1 MSLRTNAKLNSLA
14 AKLISP
20 LQNTNSYTQL
30 SSLLG
35 ATPEFTSSLIDA
47 SPNYPKIL
55 LNAAK
60 NIGTSSKLENSFAL
74 PLATKNSMSA
84 ILPVLGN
91 QIASHPFATAGLT
104 LGTGAN
110 IAGLVDNKYIGG
122 QLAGGGLGALSA
134 YLIPQLLK
142 TTPAAPMAMIAS
154 ALGGGTLGSLFD
166 KLREQIDSQQNSYTY

>member
-14 AKLISP
+14 SKLISP
-20 LQNTNSYTQL
+20 LQNTKSYTQL

-142 TTPAAPMAMIAS
+142 TTPAPMAIVAS

-166 KLREQIDSQQNSYTY
+166 KLREQIDSKQNSYTY

>member
-142 TTPAAPMAMIAS
+142 TTPAPMAIVAS

>member
-20 LQNTNSYTQL
+20 LQKTNSYTQL

-91 QIASHPFATAGLT
+91 QITSHPFATAGLT

-122 QLAGGGLGALSA
+122 QLAGGGLGVLGA

-142 TTPAAPMAMIAS
+142 TTPAPMAIVAS

>member
-1 MSLRTNAKLNSLA
+1 MSLRTNAKLNSLV

-47 SPNYPKIL
+47 SPKYPKIL

-91 QIASHPFATAGLT
+91 QIASHPFATTGLT

-122 QLAGGGLGALSA
+122 QLAGGGLGALGA

-142 TTPAAPMAMIAS
+142 TTPAPMAIVAS

>member
-1 MSLRTNAKLNSLA
+1 MSLRTNTKLNSLA

-60 NIGTSSKLENSFAL
+60 NIGTSSQLENSFAS

-84 ILPVLGN
+84 ILPILGN

-122 QLAGGGLGALSA
+122 QLAGGGLGALGA

-142 TTPAAPMAMIAS
+142 TTPAPMAIVAS

>member
-20 LQNTNSYTQL
+20 LQNTKSYTQL

-91 QIASHPFATAGLT
+91 QIASHPFATTGLT

-110 IAGLVDNKYIGG
+110 IAGSVDNKYIGG
-122 QLAGGGLGALSA
+122 QLAGGGLGALGA
-134 YLIPQLLK
+134 YLIPQLLN
-142 TTPAAPMAMIAS
+142 TTPAPMAIVAS

>member
-14 AKLISP
+14 AKLLSP
-20 LQNTNSYTQL
+20 LQKTKSYTQL

-122 QLAGGGLGALSA
+122 QLAGGGLGALGA

-142 TTPAAPMAMIAS
+142 TTPAAPMAMVAS
-154 ALGGGTLGSLFD
+154 ALGGGTLGALFD

>member
-20 LQNTNSYTQL
+20 LQKTNSYTQL

-91 QIASHPFATAGLT
+91 QITSHPFATAGLT

-122 QLAGGGLGALSA
+122 QLAGGGLGALGAS
-134 YLIPQLLK
+134 LIPQLLK
-142 TTPAAPMAMIAS
+142 TTPAPMAIVAS

>member
-60 NIGTSSKLENSFAL
+60 NIGTSSKLENSFAS

-84 ILPVLGN
+84 ILPILGN
-91 QIASHPFATAGLT
+91 QITSHPFATAGLT

-142 TTPAAPMAMIAS
+142 STPAPMAIVAS